1 MKQLDRVLAAN
12 LGQVVHTHTCA
23 AVTRQLEPVK
33 RGDAFYGQKGNC
45 RSGVALTMRHRLQWL
60 IRAGPKARVL
70 CIILFWR

>member
-33 RGDAFYGQKGNC
+33 RGDAFYG
-45 RSGVALTMRHRLQWL
+45 
-60 IRAGPKARVL
+60 
-70 CIILFWR
+70 